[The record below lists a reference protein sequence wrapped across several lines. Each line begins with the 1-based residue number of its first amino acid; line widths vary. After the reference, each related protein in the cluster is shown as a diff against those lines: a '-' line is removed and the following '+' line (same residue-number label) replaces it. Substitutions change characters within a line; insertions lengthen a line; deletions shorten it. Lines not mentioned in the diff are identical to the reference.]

1 MFPWKTA
8 FKLITNHRRPLYLQ
22 LSDQFINKISQGI
35 LKSGQKL
42 PGTRQLSQILEVNR
56 KTVVKAYEELIGQGW
71 LISVE
76 ASGTFITKDLPILST
91 HALKNRIKNA
101 NISNDFHTLNQ
112 LAYIPL
118 THENKRIKIGFDG
131 GSPDQRIAPL
141 DWIYKECKYF
151 AKSKNGKQLLSYA
164 EPAGLLL
171 LRQVLSDYLGQT
183 RGISSNEEN
192 LMITR
197 GSQMGIYLAA
207 QILLNQNDIAI
218 VGNTSYDAADW
229 TFRQRGAK
237 LERVEVDQQGM
248 NIDHLEKLCQNK
260 NVRLVY
266 VTPHHHF
273 PTTVTLSSSRRI
285 QLLNLSEKYNF
296 HIIEDDYDYDFH
308 YKRSP
313 ILPLASLDR
322 NRRIIYIGSFSKVYA
337 PTIRIG
343 YLVASKYL
351 VNELSKLRRIIDRQG
366 DHLLQ
371 RVMADSIK
379 NGELGRHLKK
389 SIMAYRQRRDH
400 LMHRLVTDF
409 SENVTFN
416 PPEGGMALWAKFKN
430 VDLLKLKPTVK
441 KRTKK

>member
-1 MFPWKTA
+1 
-8 FKLITNHRRPLYLQ
+8 
-22 LSDQFINKISQGI
+22 
-35 LKSGQKL
+35 
-42 PGTRQLSQILEVNR
+42 
-56 KTVVKAYEELIGQGW
+56 
-71 LISVE
+71 
-76 ASGTFITKDLPILST
+76 
-91 HALKNRIKNA
+91 
-101 NISNDFHTLNQ
+101 
-112 LAYIPL
+112 
-118 THENKRIKIGFDG
+118 
-131 GSPDQRIAPL
+131 
-141 DWIYKECKYF
+141 
-151 AKSKNGKQLLSYA
+151 
-164 EPAGLLL
+164 
-171 LRQVLSDYLGQT
+171 
-183 RGISSNEEN
+183 
-192 LMITR
+192 MITR

-218 VGNTSYDAADW
+218 VGNSSYDAADW

-371 RVMADSIK
+371 RVTADSIK

-430 VDLLKLKPTVK
+430 VDLLKLKPIINQMGLAMDMDAELAGRYNSLRIGFASVNK
-441 KRTKK
+441 QEIDEGLDILKEGIKQLAF